1 MTCKQQGFALD
12 LRLYEWG
19 FVQILRLHEWGFALY
34 YLLRGET
41 IMEKPVFKRKI
52 YNEIL
57 EWKENRS
64 NKYALLIKGARRV
77 GKSTIAEE
85 FAKNEFKSY
94 ILIDFAHTSK
104 EIIGLFDD
112 MYNLDFFFLQ
122 LQQFTGIRLYEKES
136 VIIFDE
142 VQLLPKARQA
152 IKYLVADG
160 RYRYIETGSLL
171 SIKKNTKDILI
182 PSEEHKI
189 SMYPM
194 DFEEFLWAIGD
205 EITADTIK
213 LLLKNKKSAGDALHR
228 NLMRKFRLYMLIGG
242 MPQAIETYI
251 GQNNLQ
257 AVDEVKREIVDLY
270 EEDFVKIDGTGLAG
284 DIYDAI
290 PANLSNNASRYVLS
304 NAREGTRS
312 EQVRELI
319 PDMLSSF
326 TVNIAYHANNPS
338 VGMPLEKD
346 AGRYKLFLADVG
358 LFVTLVFKDKNYT
371 ENVIYNKLL
380 SDKLEANLGYV
391 YENVVAQMLIAK
403 GNNLFYYT
411 MESDTSNHLYEIDFL
426 ISVSNKICP
435 IEVKSG
441 NYRSH
446 KSLDVFCNKFSSRI
460 RDKYVVHT
468 KDYKW
473 ENGIHY
479 IPVYMVPFL

>member
-1 MTCKQQGFALD
+1 MS
-12 LRLYEWG
+12 
-19 FVQILRLHEWGFALY
+19 
-34 YLLRGET
+34 
-41 IMEKPVFKRKI
+41 KPVFKRKI
-52 YNEIL
+52 YNTIL
-57 EWKENRS
+57 EWKEKRS
-64 NKYALLIKGARRV
+64 DKYALLIKGARRV

-142 VQLLPKARQA
+142 VQLFPKARQA

-160 RYRYIETGSLL
+160 RYKYIETGSLL

-182 PSEEHKI
+182 PSEEHKV

-205 EITADTIK
+205 EITVDTIK
-213 LLLKNKKSAGDALHR
+213 LLIKNKKPAGNALHR
-228 NLMRKFRLYMLIGG
+228 NLMRIFRLYMLVGG
-242 MPQAIETYI
+242 MPQAVETYI
-251 GQNNLQ
+251 QQNNLQ

-270 EEDFVKIDGTGLAG
+270 EEDFVKVDGTGLAG

-290 PANLSNNASRYVLS
+290 PANLSSNASRYVLS
-304 NAREGTRS
+304 NAREGTRV

-319 PDMLSSF
+319 PDMLSSH
-326 TVNIAYHANNPS
+326 TVNIAYHANNPG
-338 VGMPLEKD
+338 VGMALEKD
-346 AGRYKLFLADVG
+346 AGRYKLFLSDVG
-358 LFVTLVFKDKNYT
+358 LFVTLVFKDKSYT

-380 SDKLEANLGYV
+380 SDKLDTNLGYV
-391 YENVVAQMLIAK
+391 YENVVAQMLIVK
-403 GNNLFYYT
+403 GNNLFYYA
-411 MESDTSNHLYEIDFL
+411 MESETSNHLYEIDFL
-426 ISVSNKICP
+426 ISKGDKICP
-435 IEVKSG
+435 MEVKSG
-441 NYRSH
+441 NYRTH
-446 KSLDVFCNKFSSRI
+446 KSLDVFCDKFSRRI

-468 KDYKW
+468 KDYKR

>member
-1 MTCKQQGFALD
+1 MVKSVY
-12 LRLYEWG
+12 R
-19 FVQILRLHEWGFALY
+19 
-34 YLLRGET
+34 
-41 IMEKPVFKRKI
+41 RKI

-64 NKYALLIKGARRV
+64 ERYALLIKGARRV

-85 FAKNEFKSY
+85 FAKREFKSY

-104 EIIGLFDD
+104 DIKELFDD

-122 LQQFTGIRLYEKES
+122 LQQFTGTRLYEKES

-142 VQLLPKARQA
+142 VQLFPKARQA

-160 RYRYIETGSLL
+160 RYSYIETGSLL
-171 SIKKNTKDILI
+171 SIRKNTKDILI

-205 EITADTIK
+205 EITSDTINM
-213 LLLKNKKSAGDALHR
+213 LLKSKKAAGNAMHR

-242 MPQAIETYI
+242 MPQAIETYMEH
-251 GQNNLQ
+251 NNLQ
-257 AVDEVKREIVDLY
+257 VVDEVKREIVDLY
-270 EEDFVKIDGTGLAG
+270 EEDFVKIDGTGLAS

-290 PANLSNNASRYVLS
+290 PSNLSNNASRYVLS
-304 NAREGTRS
+304 NAREGIRWS
-312 EQVRELI
+312 QVRELI

-326 TVNIAYHANNPS
+326 TVNIAYHANNPV
-338 VGMPLEKD
+338 VGMSLEKD
-346 AGRYKLFLADVG
+346 TSRYKLFLSDVG
-358 LFVTLVFKDKNYT
+358 LFVTLAFKDKKYT
-371 ENVIYNKLL
+371 ENIIYNKLL

-391 YENVVAQMLIAK
+391 YENAVSQMLVAK

-411 MESDTSNHLYEIDFL
+411 MGSDASHHIYEIDFL
-426 ISVSNKICP
+426 LSIGDKICP

-441 NYRSH
+441 NYRCH
-446 KSLDVFCNKFSSRI
+446 KSLDVFCKKFSGRI
-460 RDKYVVHT
+460 KDKYVVHT

-473 ENGIHY
+473 ENGINY

>member
-1 MTCKQQGFALD
+1 
-12 LRLYEWG
+12 
-19 FVQILRLHEWGFALY
+19 
-34 YLLRGET
+34 
-41 IMEKPVFKRKI
+41 MENPVFKRKI

-57 EWKENRS
+57 EWKEKRS
-64 NKYALLIKGARRV
+64 DKYALLIKGARRV